1 MGSGKRKENG
11 NMELYSPDKR
21 VSFLLAYVYWNVRM
35 FECLE
40 GRGES
45 VNLVFNQG
53 EPGGDLR

>member
-1 MGSGKRKENG
+1 
-11 NMELYSPDKR
+11 MELYSPDKR